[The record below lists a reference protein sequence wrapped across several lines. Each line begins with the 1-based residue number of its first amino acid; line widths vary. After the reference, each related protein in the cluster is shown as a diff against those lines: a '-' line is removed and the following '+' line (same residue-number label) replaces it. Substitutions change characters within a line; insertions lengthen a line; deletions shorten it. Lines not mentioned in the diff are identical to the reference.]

1 MEISVSDQGQGIPE
15 GELHK
20 LFTDFGQTST
30 CPTAGEK
37 STGLGLGIVKRMV
50 EILWWAGMGGKQ
62 GRDRVKVHVYPHH
75 RRASANK
82 IAPAPHGLTVLVK
95 LIEFE
100 SKTTPHVTPV
110 APTKSCLTQ
119 PGGPTRGTPV
129 APEAS
134 CTANPTD
141 DCVRWRAAYA
151 AGRAGGQYGKFR
163 SGHHGMRQSCSSH
176 HAISISLQKISTGG
190 GVPIWARKS
199 LRLSGPQQR
208 FLPHG
213 IRTTPHRP
221 KPRSASPIM
230 APNRPA

>member
-141 DCVRWRAAYA
+141 DCVRWRADVCCRPGWRSIREIPVRSSWNEAIMFFSPRHIDLVAKDIHRGRCAY
-151 AGRAGGQYGKFR
+151 
-163 SGHHGMRQSCSSH
+163 
-176 HAISISLQKISTGG
+176 L
-190 GVPIWARKS
+190 
-199 LRLSGPQQR
+199 GP
-208 FLPHG
+208 
-213 IRTTPHRP
+213 
-221 KPRSASPIM
+221 
-230 APNRPA
+230 